1 MKAMLGTLTAL
12 ALSAALVCAPAK
24 ADPLRI
30 GVAAPLHGADA
41 IFGNQLRL
49 GVEQAIADINA
60 SGGFLGRKAKLV
72 PGDDGSDPKKG
83 VEIAKGFLKSGVD
96 LIVGDFSSV
105 VTIPASA
112 VYAEAGVLDITP
124 SAFAPAVT
132 DRGLATVFRTCGRDD
147 QQAGVAAKFLLDRH
161 YAKIAILHDRTTAG
175 KELADAVRKALADAG
190 TDDVFYGSFA
200 EGSRDLSGLLRRM
213 RSAGTQIVFW
223 GGGASGAALV
233 ARQLRDAKARIPLF
247 GGVALASDDFATQAG
262 PAADGTLSIFPQDPR
277 NRPDAA
283 DLLRRLDA
291 KDLDPGGYVF
301 YAYAAIQVIR
311 RASEK
316 AQSLAPQALADAMH
330 SGMTFQ
336 TVLGPIAF
344 DAKGDPK
351 VSDLTVYVWHKG
363 PTGRMGFWD
372 QAKS

>member
-1 MKAMLGTLTAL
+1 MRAMLGAL
-12 ALSAALVCAPAK
+12 MALVLSAALVCAPAN
-24 ADPLRI
+24 AEPLRI

-60 SGGFLGRKAKLV
+60 SGGFLGLKAKAV
-72 PGDDGSDPKKG
+72 SGDDGSDPKKG
-83 VEIAKGFLKSGVD
+83 VEIAKGFQKSGID
-96 LIVGDFSSV
+96 LVVGDFSSA

-112 VYAEAGVLDITP
+112 IYAEGGALDITP

-132 DRGLATVFRTCGRDD
+132 DRGLATIFRTCGRDD
-147 QQAGVAAKFLLDRH
+147 QQAGVAANFLLDRH
-161 YAKIAILHDRTTAG
+161 YAKIAILHDRTTTG
-175 KELADAVRKALADAG
+175 KELADSVRKTLAASG

-233 ARQLRDAKARIPLF
+233 VRQLRDAKARIPLL

-262 PAADGTLSIFPQDPR
+262 PAADGTLSVFPRDPR
-277 NRPDAA
+277 DRPEAA
-283 DLLRRLDA
+283 DLLRRLEA

-311 RASEK
+311 QAADK
-316 AQSLAPQALADAMH
+316 AHSLAPKALADTMH

-336 TVLGPIAF
+336 TVLGPMAF
-344 DAKGDPK
+344 DEKGDPK